1 MKQTKTKASAE
12 LVTELFADFSKG
24 TNRALSSLVSMQ
36 LGRIS
41 IGIIKGRSSMEI
53 QFMGAKPIKVI
64 KKSTV

>member
-1 MKQTKTKASAE
+1 
-12 LVTELFADFSKG
+12 
-24 TNRALSSLVSMQ
+24 MQ

-64 KKSTV
+64 KKSTA